1 MKFAPRPFEVRELVL
16 RTFRDLGVS
25 PRHLLDIDETILID
39 NGDYVAR
46 TYRLGGMMAMWFVG
60 GGVVQFYDAAGN
72 MLRTINLFEEMEP
85 EKMAA

>member
-1 MKFAPRPFEVRELVL
+1 MKLSPRPFEVRELVL
-16 RTFRDLGVS
+16 RIFRDLGVS
-25 PRHLLDIDETILID
+25 SRSLLDLDETILID

-46 TYRLGGMMAMWFVG
+46 TYRLDGMMAMWFVS

-72 MLRTINLFEEMEP
+72 MLRTINLFEELEP